1 MKNIKKNKDQLIK
14 DYQKMINEQQ
24 AIINHFRHSK
34 YHRFRVFLWY
44 LFRPKFLFRVLR
56 NKIITFFLSNYLELG
71 NLEEKKKKVYFENF
85 YKYKYKVKEFKK
97 IVIVTPSF
105 NQGKF
110 IEETIKSV
118 LKFNYPNLI
127 YVIQDNFSTDKTKKI
142 LRKYEMNKK
151 VRIFIEKDKG
161 QADALNAGFSKYKG
175 DIYAYLN
182 TDDVLVP
189 GVLYFVNYFFLKN
202 KNIDLIYSHRAIIN
216 ENNQIIGRW
225 ILAPNDNCVNKIVDF
240 IPQETIFWSN
250 KLHEK
255 IVNKYKKPFNDKLKF
270 AMDWDFI
277 LKAIKLKA
285 NFKRIPFVFSKFRV
299 HNKSKT
305 ISVYKDIG
313 VKEVNKLRKKYLRR
327 TRLTNEDNKI
337 IQNYVLKSALFSLLY
352 DLGINI

>member
-1 MKNIKKNKDQLIK
+1 MEELKKNKNIFIKRYKEIIQDQ
-14 DYQKMINEQQ
+14 QR
-24 AIINHFRHSK
+24 IINHFYSSK

-142 LRKYEMNKK
+142 LKKYKNNKK
-151 VRIFIEKDKG
+151 VKIYIKKDKG
-161 QADALNAGFSKYKG
+161 QADALNMGFSRYKG

-182 TDDVLVP
+182 ADDVLVP
-189 GVLYFVNYFFLKN
+189 GVLYFINYFFLKN

-216 ENNQIIGRW
+216 EKSKIIGRW
-225 ILAPNDNCVNKIVDF
+225 VLAHNSNNVNKIVDF
-240 IPQETIFWSN
+240 IPQETMFWSG

-255 IVNKYKKPFNDKLKF
+255 VIKIYEKPFDGKLKF

-285 NFKRIPFVFSKFRV
+285 NFKRIPFIFSKFRV

-305 ISVYKDIG
+305 MSVYKNIG
-313 VKEVNKLRKKYLRR
+313 AKEVNKLRKKYLERI
-327 TRLTNEDNKI
+327 RLTNEDNKI
-337 IQNYVLKSALFSLLY
+337 IQNYVLKSTLFSLLY
-352 DLGINI
+352 DLGIKI